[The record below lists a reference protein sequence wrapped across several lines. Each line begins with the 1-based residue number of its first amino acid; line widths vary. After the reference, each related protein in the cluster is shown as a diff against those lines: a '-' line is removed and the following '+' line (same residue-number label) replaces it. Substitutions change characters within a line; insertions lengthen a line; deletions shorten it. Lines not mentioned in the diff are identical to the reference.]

1 MKRLMISCAA
11 MALLM
16 SSCAVNERGELEF
29 TWLFWTLLAIIVLS
43 LVVGL
48 IKDKKEAD
56 RRGVSVEDILEEERR
71 ELERKRETR
80 RLNQR
85 LNRKFGR
92 SSDVDDEPSE
102 SENGSGCR
110 IKDEE
115 VQFMTI
121 SEPQRE
127 ALFAANPATK
137 RTKSLTGILVN
148 VVGAR
153 YRTPT
158 AKGIYCTLDVGD
170 PVSLK
175 LDPDNEHD
183 DTAVKVMAKY
193 NCIGYVPAEYSN
205 VIYAYKC
212 MDKFDKC
219 YVIEPSSGDGLY
231 GLEIVI
237 FLKPGSL

>member
-1 MKRLMISCAA
+1 MGWL
-11 MALLM
+11 AL
-16 SSCAVNERGELEF
+16 
-29 TWLFWTLLAIIVLS
+29 TVLVVVVVPI
-43 LVVGL
+43 VVGL

-71 ELERKRETR
+71 ELERRRMNRRINREFR
-80 RLNQR
+80 I
-85 LNRKFGR
+85 
-92 SSDVDDEPSE
+92 SPDSDDKPSG
-102 SENGSGCR
+102 SGDGSGCR

-219 YVIEPSSGDGLY
+219 YVIEPSPGDGLY

>member
-1 MKRLMISCAA
+1 

-16 SSCAVNERGELEF
+16 SSCIEDKPGGQGMG
-29 TWLFWTLLAIIVLS
+29 WLALTVL
-43 LVVGL
+43 LVVVVPIVVSL

-56 RRGVSVEDILEEERR
+56 RRGVSVEDILEEKRR

-110 IKDEE
+110 IKDED
-115 VQFMTI
+115 VQFMAI
-121 SEPQRE
+121 SESQRE

-212 MDKFDKC
+212 MDKFDKS
-219 YVIEPSSGDGLY
+219 YVIKPSPGDGLY

>member
-1 MKRLMISCAA
+1 

-110 IKDEE
+110 IKDED
-115 VQFMTI
+115 VQFMAI
-121 SEPQRE
+121 SESQRE
-127 ALFAANPATK
+127 ALFVANPATK

-153 YRTPT
+153 YRTPA

-219 YVIEPSSGDGLY
+219 YVIEPSPGDGLY